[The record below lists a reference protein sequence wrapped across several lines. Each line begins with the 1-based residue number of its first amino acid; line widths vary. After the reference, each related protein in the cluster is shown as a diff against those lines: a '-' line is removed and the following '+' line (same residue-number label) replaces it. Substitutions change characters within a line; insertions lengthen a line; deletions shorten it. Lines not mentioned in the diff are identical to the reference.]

1 MKILHKYNLDVVFI
15 FVAWFF
21 WLIWPSKCLILMILT
36 MPTYHE
42 ILLRDS
48 RLSSLSI
55 VNFFS
60 SLETKKILKIPIET
74 FLRITRY
81 QCITQCK
88 FAIAWHYARPD
99 LFVVNVHTAI
109 NDINDVMQSKLV
121 PFLNNLDSIL
131 INNVPRKFFSCYN

>member
-1 MKILHKYNLDVVFI
+1 
-15 FVAWFF
+15 
-21 WLIWPSKCLILMILT
+21 MILIMT
-36 MPTYHE
+36 KYHE
-42 ILLRDS
+42 NLLNDS
-48 RLSSLSI
+48 PLSLLS
-55 VNFFS
+55 VVKFFS
-60 SLETKKILKIPIET
+60 SLETKMIIKIPNET
-74 FLRITRY
+74 FFRITRY